1 MIKFDKDQYLLW
13 QNKLIYNKL
22 FRYWWMFW
30 GVYAVGFVLF
40 FALIVSAD
48 DYGRRVLVLAAIAFI
63 LARGIFAP
71 LIYSQYK
78 KLRPYQ
84 RYEFEPYGSA
94 HFFSSYND
102 IHNSFPSGHVIS
114 FTAISTVLVLFFVY
128 VGLLAL
134 VVTALVACGRVV
146 LGYHYPKDVLGGLIL
161 GLFSALIAVYVIGP
175 LIFTV

>member
-30 GVYAVGFVLF
+30 GVYAVGLVLF
-40 FALIVSAD
+40 LSLVIASD
-48 DYGRRVLVLAAIAFI
+48 DYGRRVLVLAAISFI
-63 LARGIFAP
+63 LARGVVAP
-71 LIYSQYK
+71 SIYSQYK

-84 RYEFEPYGSA
+84 RYEFQPYGSA

-114 FTAISTVLVLFFVY
+114 FTAIGGVLAIYFPWAGLF
-128 VGLLAL
+128 AL
-134 VVTALVACGRVV
+134 VVTILVACGRVI
-146 LGYHYPKDVLGGLIL
+146 LGYHYPKDVAAGFVLGAL
-161 GLFSALIAVYVIGP
+161 SALITVYIIQP
-175 LIFTV
+175 LVFTV